1 MASGLASTLL
11 LFLLARLLL
20 VAIAPCRGLA
30 ITLASCV
37 GQSGVAARDVDI
49 LAVVGHMLQGEL
61 GPVAGTQAP
70 ISGFCRDKGKSG
82 AKPQGPQVPLLEHQ
96 QGEHWTCH
104 PDPQGR
110 TKRLQSGH
118 LGLFSQFST
127 Y

>member
-11 LFLLARLLL
+11 LFLLAGLLL

-61 GPVAGTQAP
+61 GPVAGTQAHGAGAPSQGGAP

-82 AKPQGPQVPLLEHQ
+82 AKPQGPQVPLL
-96 QGEHWTCH
+96 
-104 PDPQGR
+104 
-110 TKRLQSGH
+110 
-118 LGLFSQFST
+118 
-127 Y
+127 